1 MNKLSKIAGKKAG
14 GHVGRSMLA
23 ASMSVAA
30 IAASV
35 TGAYFTDSDAVGSNT
50 IATGNVSLSTNPAT
64 NVVSM
69 SNMAPGDVKFG
80 SVTVTNDGS
89 LQLRYALKSVT
100 TENVL
105 AAQLELTVWD
115 EAAEADTAGA
125 NTTCD
130 TTPPATLLYTA
141 GGLGSTTGAAI
152 FGDATTGAQAGD
164 RVVAAAANEVLC
176 LKVALPSTTGNTFE
190 SLTTTA
196 TFTFDS
202 EQTVNNA

>member
-1 MNKLSKIAGKKAG
+1 MNKLPKLAGKKAG
-14 GHVGRSMLA
+14 GNVGRSMLA

-69 SNMAPGDVKFG
+69 SNMAPGDVQYG

-100 TENVL
+100 TEDLL
-105 AAQLELTVWD
+105 AAQLDLTVWD
-115 EAAEADTAGA
+115 EVAEGADADSTCSTTVPGTVLYAAAALGA
-125 NTTCD
+125 TT
-130 TTPPATLLYTA
+130 TGVQIFGNPAT
-141 GGLGSTTGAAI
+141 GGQS
-152 FGDATTGAQAGD
+152 GD
-164 RVVAAAANEVLC
+164 RVLAANTSEVLC
-176 LKVALPSTTGNTFE
+176 LKVALPTDTGNTFE
-190 SLTTTA
+190 SKTTTA